1 MNKIIILLLS
11 LLFSTFVWA
20 DENIKSMKNLALNY
34 GSGGAENFI
43 SNLIE
48 GEGDTEVS
56 LELRENYKPDFSIL
70 AVREIEKTNNG
81 NYFVQFSLFNTEK
94 NNDERI
100 GTNLGFGKRSLSDDK
115 TLMTGFNVFF
125 DYDNEGNARS
135 SLGFEARSAALEFI
149 FNQYFGIDDA
159 SNEKVLDGYDI
170 NLASQ
175 VPYMH
180 WADIFINKYEWEG
193 RDRDDIKG
201 TKIGSELLLSPT
213 FNLELAYDDKD
224 KAGLEDEWY
233 VNLIFVHPP
242 RNESSLQDGFIS
254 KTAFSDKKD
263 MTDQLLRKVKR
274 QNKIM
279 VEFNGSATISRLN

>member
-1 MNKIIILLLS
+1 MFKIILLIIS
-11 LLFSTFVWA
+11 FLFSNSALA
-20 DENIKSMKNLALNY
+20 DTKLKGLKNLALDLS
-34 GSGGAENFI
+34 SGGAENFI

-48 GEGDTEVS
+48 GEGDTEIS
-56 LELRENYKPDFSIL
+56 IDIRENYKPDFSIL
-70 AVREIEKTNNG
+70 AVREIDKTDNG
-81 NYFVQFSLFNTEK
+81 NYFTQLSLFNTEK
-94 NNDERI
+94 DNEERI

-115 TLMTGFNVFF
+115 TLLTGFNIFF
-125 DYDNEGNARS
+125 DYDEAGNART

-149 FNQYFGIDDA
+149 FNQYFGVDDA
-159 SNEKVLDGYDI
+159 SNEKVLDGYDL
-170 NLASQ
+170 NLSSQ

-193 RDRDDIKG
+193 RDRDDIEG
-201 TKIGSELLLSPT
+201 TKIGSELLLSPSL
-213 FNLELAYDDKD
+213 NLELAYDDKD
-224 KAGLEDEWY
+224 RAGLEDEWY
-233 VNLIFVHPP
+233 VNLMFVHPP

-279 VEFNGSATISRLN
+279 VEFNGSATISRLD

>member
-1 MNKIIILLLS
+1 MCKIILLIIS
-11 LLFSTFVWA
+11 ILFSTSSLA
-20 DENIKSMKNLALNY
+20 DTKFKSLKNLALDY
-34 GSGGAENFI
+34 SSGGAENFI

-48 GEGDTEVS
+48 GEGDTEIS
-56 LELRENYKPDFSIL
+56 IDIRENYKPDFSIL
-70 AVREIEKTNNG
+70 AVREIDKTDNG
-81 NYFVQFSLFNTEK
+81 NYFTQFSLFNTEK
-94 NNDERI
+94 DNEERI

-115 TLMTGFNVFF
+115 TLLTGFNIFF
-125 DYDNEGNARS
+125 DYDEAGNART

-149 FNQYFGIDDA
+149 FNQYFGVDDA
-159 SNEKVLDGYDI
+159 SDEKVLDGYDV
-170 NLASQ
+170 NLSSQ